1 MPSARRVGAPRS
13 GAPPAAPP
21 KGKGAEA
28 TPRPGGGPGA
38 AYGAT
43 AIAELVKTVSSA
55 TKAEEAAIVQ
65 EEVRCC
71 SVCAAPPLPP
81 RAHTEMHLKR
91 SVRAMSG
98 EPRVTNARG

>member
-21 KGKGAEA
+21 KGKGSEA

-65 EEVRCC
+65 EEVRC
-71 SVCAAPPLPP
+71 
-81 RAHTEMHLKR
+81 
-91 SVRAMSG
+91 
-98 EPRVTNARG
+98 